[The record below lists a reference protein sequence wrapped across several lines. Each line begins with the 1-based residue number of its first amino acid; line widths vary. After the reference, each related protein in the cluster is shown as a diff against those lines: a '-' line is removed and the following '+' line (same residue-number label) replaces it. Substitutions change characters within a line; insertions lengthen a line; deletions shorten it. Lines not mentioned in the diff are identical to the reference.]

1 MLCRKSAN
9 KLGHCGEKLFVFAG
23 ESHFPIVVSDKEKQ
37 NCQGKYYV
45 VI

>member
-9 KLGHCGEKLFVFAG
+9 KLGHRGEKLF

-37 NCQGKYYV
+37 KCQGKYYV